1 VSGISVS
8 AVAAVKRLIPAA
20 ALLGLLGAVMISSVT
35 ATPKQLFL
43 DCKVSGTM
51 SGIAADFD
59 GKFCSALATALERDL
74 QVAVSREAAGQELG
88 VRVRLTIRSPYRA
101 EVSISSTGKVEG
113 QGIAVTRTA
122 TSALSSVDRELSAG
136 SARTLVYPIA
146 TQLGLAK

>member
-88 VRVRLTIRSPYRA
+88 VRVRLEIRNPHRA
-101 EVSISSTGKVEG
+101 EVTISTGKVEG